1 MGERQTFYQILG
13 VPTNAKPEEIRAAY
27 LAKARKLHPDNFRNA
42 SKRDQT
48 RSEELMRELNQ
59 AWSTLSNREKRSKYD
74 LKLTSE
80 KKDNRSYTSTNRTS
94 YQVWTPEPTPE
105 KTTHRYATKEEME
118 LTWFAKLVRPIP
130 LALIVVAV
138 VVVAVIASI
147 GIDNND
153 DSNRSVPVVKPTD
166 PVLGCMNLGTG
177 SQGIRVAC
185 VSGEFDATI
194 YRIVTAGE
202 ECPNDLE
209 AVYAGNEEMFCV
221 FYEDKP
227 S

>member
-1 MGERQTFYQILG
+1 MGERKTFYQILG
-13 VPTNAKPEEIRAAY
+13 VPENAKPEEIRAAY

-42 SKRDQT
+42 SKRDQA
-48 RSEELMRELNQ
+48 RSEELMRELNE
-59 AWSTLSNREKRSKYD
+59 AWSTLSNGEKRSKYD
-74 LKLTSE
+74 LKLISE
-80 KKDNRSYTSTNRTS
+80 KPDKRSYTSTNRAS
-94 YQVWTPEPTPE
+94 YQEWTAEPTPE
-105 KTTHRYATKEEME
+105 KTTPRYATKEEMK

-130 LALIVVAV
+130 LALILVGVIVVAV
-138 VVVAVIASI
+138 VASLGI
-147 GIDNND
+147 GNND

>member
-1 MGERQTFYQILG
+1 MGERKTFYQILG
-13 VPTNAKPEEIRAAY
+13 VPTNAQPEEIRAAY

-80 KKDNRSYTSTNRTS
+80 KTDNRSYTSTNRTS

-105 KTTHRYATKEEME
+105 ETTPRYATKEEMK

-130 LALIVVAV
+130 LALILVAV

-166 PVLGCMNLGTG
+166 PILGCMNLGNG
-177 SQGIRVAC
+177 AKAERVAC
-185 VSGEFDATI
+185 VGNFDATI
-194 YRIVTAGE
+194 YRIVTVGE
-202 ECPNDLE
+202 ECPNDLK
-209 AVYAGNEEMFCV
+209 AVYAGDEEIFCV
-221 FYEDKP
+221 FYEDEP

>member
-1 MGERQTFYQILG
+1 MGERKTFYQILEI
-13 VPTNAKPEEIRAAY
+13 PENAKPEEIRSAY

-42 SKRDQT
+42 SKRDQA

-74 LKLTSE
+74 LKLISE
-80 KKDNRSYTSTNRTS
+80 KSDNRTYTSTNRAS
-94 YQVWTPEPTPE
+94 YQEWTPEPTP
-105 KTTHRYATKEEME
+105 KKATPRFATREEME
-118 LTWFAKLVRPIP
+118 LTWFAKIVRPIP
-130 LALIVVAV
+130 LALILVGVI
-138 VVVAVIASI
+138 VVAVIASLGI
-147 GIDNND
+147 GNSD
-153 DSNRSVPVVKPTD
+153 DSNRSVPIVKPTD

-177 SQGIRVAC
+177 GKAERRSCEVKH
-185 VSGEFDATI
+185 EATI

>member
-1 MGERQTFYQILG
+1 MAGKLILCRHGESEWNLENIFTGWVDVDLSQKG
-13 VPTNAKPEEIRAAY
+13 EEEAKEAGITLKNEGLSFD
-27 LAKARKLHPDNFRNA
+27 LA
-42 SKRDQT
+42 
-48 RSEELMRELNQ
+48 
-59 AWSTLSNREKRSKYD
+59 
-74 LKLTSE
+74 
-80 KKDNRSYTSTNRTS
+80 YTSVLKR
-94 YQVWTPEPTPE
+94 
-105 KTTHRYATKEEME
+105 ATKTLWIMLEEME
-118 LTWFAKLVRPIP
+118 LTWFAKIVRPIP
-130 LALIVVAV
+130 LALILVGVI
-138 VVVAVIASI
+138 VVAVIASLGI
-147 GIDNND
+147 GNND

>member
-1 MGERQTFYQILG
+1 MGERKTFYQILEI
-13 VPTNAKPEEIRAAY
+13 PENAKPEEIRAAY

-42 SKRDQT
+42 SKRDQA

-74 LKLTSE
+74 LKLISE
-80 KKDNRSYTSTNRTS
+80 KSDNRTYTSTNRAS
-94 YQVWTPEPTPE
+94 YQEWTAESTP
-105 KTTHRYATKEEME
+105 KKATPRFATKEEME
-118 LTWFAKLVRPIP
+118 LTWFAKIVRPIP
-130 LALIVVAV
+130 LALILVGVI
-138 VVVAVIASI
+138 VVAVIASLGI
-147 GIDNND
+147 GNND
-153 DSNRSVPVVKPTD
+153 DSNRSVPIVKPTD

-177 SQGIRVAC
+177 SQGIRVPC